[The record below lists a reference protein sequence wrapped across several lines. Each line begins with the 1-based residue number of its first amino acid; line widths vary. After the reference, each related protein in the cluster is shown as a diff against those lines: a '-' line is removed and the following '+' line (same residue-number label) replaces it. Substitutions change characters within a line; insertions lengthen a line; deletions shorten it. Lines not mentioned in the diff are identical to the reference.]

1 MIQML
6 LLIEFSCRFH
16 VEGFGEDA
24 DGIFHLISGGH
35 LDLPLAGLT
44 LAADEIRSDGLDL
57 LEDRTT
63 DLL

>member
-6 LLIEFSCRFH
+6 LFIEFSCRFH
-16 VEGFGEDA
+16 VEGFGEYA

-44 LAADEIRSDGLDL
+44 VAGHKVGVQFMNLLKQWCADRL
-57 LEDRTT
+57 
-63 DLL
+63 